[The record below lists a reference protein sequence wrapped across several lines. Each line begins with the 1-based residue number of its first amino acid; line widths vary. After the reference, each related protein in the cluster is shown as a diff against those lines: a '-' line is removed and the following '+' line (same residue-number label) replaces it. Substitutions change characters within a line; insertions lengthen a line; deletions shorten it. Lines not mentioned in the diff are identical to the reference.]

1 MTTTEIEEYCPL
13 ATTLAGAMRE
23 KSREL
28 AVRWLDRI
36 AARVSLDPKRIFPTE
51 ALLDHVPLLM
61 EGIADYIQD
70 PAREI
75 TADVPVVAKAM
86 ELGALRHA
94 QGFDSYEILK
104 EYEILGGILFA
115 FLMEEVQTVEE
126 PCSPDELLACAQ
138 RLFRAVATIQQTT
151 LTHFLNLAN
160 ERVHEREQR
169 LRAFNRTI
177 SHELKNNIGA
187 VLGAGELLLTIDSL
201 APKERARFVRIV
213 VKNAREMQAT
223 LENLLDVSRL
233 DSDSRQ
239 QRHIE
244 LPEAVGEVV
253 RRLREA
259 AEARG
264 VEVRVESLPRM
275 EVNAA
280 AVELVLTN
288 YVSNAIK
295 YSDRSVSDRWVQIS
309 AEVKTA
315 SEDGAIKLVV
325 TVSDNG
331 LGVPE
336 EARQHLFERFFRAH
350 ENTLT
355 GVEGT
360 GLGLSIVR
368 DTVQAMGGEAWA
380 DFPDRGSIFGFWVP
394 CRQETHTPAETSA
407 ESEKQTA

>member
-1 MTTTEIEEYCPL
+1 
-13 ATTLAGAMRE
+13 
-23 KSREL
+23 
-28 AVRWLDRI
+28 
-36 AARVSLDPKRIFPTE
+36 
-51 ALLDHVPLLM
+51 M
-61 EGIADYIQD
+61 EGIADYIED

-115 FLMEEVQTVEE
+115 FLVEEVQDTNE
-126 PCSPDELLACAQ
+126 PCSPGELLACAQ

-169 LRAFNRTI
+169 LRAFNRAI

-187 VLGAGELLLTIDSL
+187 VLGAGELLLTVETL
-201 APKERARFVRIV
+201 APRDRENFARIIVR
-213 VKNAREMQAT
+213 NARDMQAT
-223 LENLLDVSRL
+223 MENLLDVSRL
-233 DSDSRQ
+233 DTDARQ
-239 QRHIE
+239 QRHVQ
-244 LPEAVGEVV
+244 LPEAVAEVV
-253 RRLREA
+253 RRLRES

-264 VEVRVESLPRM
+264 VAVRVGSLPKQ

-295 YSDRSVSDRWVQIS
+295 YSDPSVPDRWVHIA
-309 AEVKTA
+309 AEMQPLDET
-315 SEDGAIKLVV
+315 GGCKLVV

-331 LGVPE
+331 RGVPE
-336 EARQHLFERFFRAH
+336 ESRSKLFDRFFRAH
-350 ENTLT
+350 ETTAT
-355 GVEGT
+355 GIEGT

-368 DTVQAMGGEAWA
+368 QTVESAGGSTWA
-380 DFPDRGSIFGFWVP
+380 EFPERGAIFGFWVP
-394 CRQETHTPAETSA
+394 CRKDSDERRESA
-407 ESEKQTA
+407 SAADAAAR